1 MTQKDAIESL
11 DPTGLMR
18 QVGIPSD
25 HAGESVSADRMED
38 GRVAALP
45 SVIGNQVERLVCRHR
60 RDRKMI
66 VDKMPTDWEKKLS
79 TINSQTMSICWNR
92 KTCSMATPWYVKK
105 VTRMVHG
112 KLEFV
117 PGSGKG
123 YELIYLRFTPSDEK
137 DPAGRGTYWLSSAN
151 YEARPVCCMNSTADR
166 SGFDL
171 LKEAYA
177 GDSDASVEDEDDA
190 VNPEE
195 EEEEGTS
202 GMQAPEDVVAHDHED
217 ATPGESESDGSA
229 PSSGMEDADLES
241 DESGEEEEVQGYEGE
256 NGETKEPIVVGAL
269 GPKHKA
275 YHTSPEWL
283 QLLEFEKEKKVIL
296 SKIPNVIGAGVHR
309 HPSKCFWTAIYPACS
324 IKSCSWGA
332 SRTPLECLIKCIK
345 HIIKQH
351 LIAYPNSSEDSEW
364 KSQLQSLSDLISSS

>member
-1 MTQKDAIESL
+1 MFESESKSHFMTGNTFQTLLRGLLTPAYAIKRKALGLTIKDRGLLLTDAWSGFHCYKTGLNHAREAWCLSSNVKLPALQAGGWSANAQPIDQVHHILRMRLDMSDSSDLGCLPDLRDRDRYQALPVKANGQVQRPKAFNLQLPQRTLAAWQSMPDECFVSAWIACGYFDGSHFPDVSEMTQKDAIESL

-25 HAGESVSADRMED
+25 HAGESVSADRWYWCVRMED

-177 GDSDASVEDEDDA
+177 GVE
-190 VNPEE
+190 
-195 EEEEGTS
+195 
-202 GMQAPEDVVAHDHED
+202 
-217 ATPGESESDGSA
+217 
-229 PSSGMEDADLES
+229 
-241 DESGEEEEVQGYEGE
+241 
-256 NGETKEPIVVGAL
+256 
-269 GPKHKA
+269 
-275 YHTSPEWL
+275 
-283 QLLEFEKEKKVIL
+283 
-296 SKIPNVIGAGVHR
+296 R
-309 HPSKCFWTAIYPACS
+309 
-324 IKSCSWGA
+324 
-332 SRTPLECLIKCIK
+332 
-345 HIIKQH
+345 
-351 LIAYPNSSEDSEW
+351 
-364 KSQLQSLSDLISSS
+364 

>member
-1 MTQKDAIESL
+1 M
-11 DPTGLMR
+11 
-18 QVGIPSD
+18 
-25 HAGESVSADRMED
+25 
-38 GRVAALP
+38 
-45 SVIGNQVERLVCRHR
+45 
-60 RDRKMI
+60 
-66 VDKMPTDWEKKLS
+66 
-79 TINSQTMSICWNR
+79 
-92 KTCSMATPWYVKK
+92 
-105 VTRMVHG
+105 
-112 KLEFV
+112 
-117 PGSGKG
+117 
-123 YELIYLRFTPSDEK
+123 
-137 DPAGRGTYWLSSAN
+137 
-151 YEARPVCCMNSTADR
+151 
-166 SGFDL
+166 L
-171 LKEAYA
+171 L

-256 NGETKEPIVVGAL
+256 NGETKEPIEQEKPSSSVKVVGAL